1 MALPF
6 CVQCLA
12 RPTVICSSGLVL
24 LMASSPKILL
34 ALVVLIMTCGIVVL
48 RVSWVYND
56 LKQPAEPELIH
67 SEIVLNNDDA
77 NLCRP
82 PLRTK
87 GRHVVNQDGSRCKL
101 ASINW
106 YGASDE
112 HCVTGGL
119 DIQHRDDIAR
129 TIRKLGFNSVRLPY
143 ADEMVRGN
151 PMISFEHLAANPDL
165 MGFKALDVFEAVVKA
180 LTGAGLAVIINNH
193 ITSARWCC
201 DGDLCDAKWSNSY
214 LGPLCRVRQTEEDW
228 IANLE
233 TVMRPHIHDSLV
245 IGVDLRN
252 EPRGPSGRL
261 LWSSWAKAAERAGDR
276 LHHLQSA
283 WLIMVEGVASANDL
297 SGARSRPVRLRVS
310 NKLVYS
316 AHVYGWSG
324 WGSLRPYWGRDY
336 ASFSK
341 DMDRNWA
348 YLLKDDIAPV
358 WVGEFGAPDAPN
370 KGDMNYWKNLVRF
383 LHENDVDFG
392 YWPLNPR
399 KPKDNESDT
408 YGLVKDDW
416 QTIQYDYRLADL
428 TELVPPRSPPFS
440 SSKPSQK
447 L

>member
-1 MALPF
+1 
-6 CVQCLA
+6 
-12 RPTVICSSGLVL
+12 
-24 LMASSPKILL
+24 MASSPKAFL
-34 ALVVLIMTCGIVVL
+34 ALILLIMTSGVVVL
-48 RVSWVYND
+48 KLTWAYND
-56 LKQPAEPELIH
+56 MKQPADPEPFQT
-67 SEIVLNNDDA
+67 EIVLNNDEA

-87 GRHVVNQDGSRCKL
+87 GRYIMNSDGSRCKL

-112 HCVTGGL
+112 YCVTGGL
-119 DIQHRDDIAR
+119 DIRHRDDIAQ

-143 ADEMVRGN
+143 ADEMVRNN
-151 PMISFEHLAANPDL
+151 PIIPFDHLAANPDL
-165 MGFKALDVFEAVVKA
+165 KGLCALDVFDAVVKA

-193 ITSARWCC
+193 ITMARWCC
-201 DGDLCDAKWSNSY
+201 DGDLCDAKWTNNY

-228 IANLE
+228 ITNLE
-233 TVMRPHIHDSLV
+233 TVMRPHVQDPLV

-261 LWSSWAKAAERAGDR
+261 LWSSWATAAERAGAR
-276 LHHLQSA
+276 LHLLQPD

-297 SGARSRPVRLRVS
+297 SGARARPVHLSVP

-324 WGSLRPYWGRDY
+324 WGSLRPYWGRAY
-336 ASFSK
+336 ESFSN
-341 DMDRNWA
+341 DMHRNWA
-348 YLLKDDIAPV
+348 YLLQQDIAPV

-416 QTIQYDYRLADL
+416 QTIQYDYRLSDL
-428 TELVPPRSPPFS
+428 TSLIAA
-440 SSKPSQK
+440 SSKSVSTK
-447 L
+447 